1 MDSRHDFARILAL
14 ALLLIICGS
23 IPSSAQEAKQE
34 KRVPLVPTG
43 LSLEVN
49 TKEGPIGYNSI
60 PGEFF
65 GGRYRRLASWTPS
78 ANAPQVEIFEV
89 RYVMEGDGVRVRVYA
104 WMDKFGEQKELIGNY
119 LLSEGGGKVAVQGMM
134 KFGYEPMEFAVVKV
148 KPAPLIAPE
157 ATSRIPSVAVV
168 SVEIKQSNFPSYN
181 LTLRNLSEK
190 DITHLEIQTFKENRL
205 TSIKWPR
212 GHFNSPLV
220 KAGETCEV
228 TLSALGGQKTQDGVT
243 PSTPQQL
250 VVTMAVF
257 KDKSYEGDSQQ
268 AARFLAML
276 HGQKIQIKRALPLL
290 QHGPDA
296 PANLE
301 NFKQQVSLLE
311 RSANQ
316 EMIDEVFANFPG
328 RTPRLNEDL
337 KGYMEGGLGEVRK
350 ELLNDIE
357 KYRQAI
363 AGGAGSKSFDAWLG
377 DLRQKYEAWL
387 SRL

>member
-1 MDSRHDFARILAL
+1 MNSHHNVARLRTL

-23 IPSSAQEAKQE
+23 VSSFAQEAKQE

-60 PGEFF
+60 PGEFY
-65 GGRYRRLASWTPS
+65 GGRYRRLASWKPD

-89 RYVMEGDGVRVRVYA
+89 RYVMEGVAVRVRVYA
-104 WMDKFGEQKELIGNY
+104 WTDKFGEQKELIGNY

-134 KFGYEPMEFAVVKV
+134 KFGYEPMEFAVVNV
-148 KPAPLIAPE
+148 KPAPLVAPE
-157 ATSRIPSVAVV
+157 AMSRIPSVAVV

-205 TSIKWPR
+205 TSSRWPR
-212 GHFNSPLV
+212 EDFNRPLV
-220 KAGETCEV
+220 KAGETYEV
-228 TLSALGGQKTQDGVT
+228 TLSAMGGQKTPDGFT
-243 PSTPQQL
+243 PSPPQQL
-250 VVTMAVF
+250 VVTTAVF
-257 KDKSYEGDSQQ
+257 KDKSYEGDPQQ

-276 HGQKIQIKRALPLL
+276 HGQKLQIKRALALL
-290 QHGPDA
+290 QYGPDA

-311 RSANQ
+311 RSASQ
-316 EMIDEVFANFPG
+316 EMIDEVFASFPG
-328 RTPRLNEDL
+328 RTPRWNEGL
-337 KGYMEGGLGEVRK
+337 KAYMESGMGEVRK
-350 ELLNDIE
+350 ELLSDTE
-357 KYRQAI
+357 KYGQTI

-377 DLRQKYEAWL
+377 ELRQKYEAWL